1 MKISVGSLNPDER
14 NEWEMLYSAYAEF
27 YKVPM
32 NTGILETVWDWIFD
46 VNDEFYALVARN
58 EEKRVIGLMHFRQMP
73 SPLLG
78 KKVGFLDDLFVL
90 PELRGT
96 GVVDQMFQKL
106 SLEAAE
112 KGWTIVSW
120 ITEED
125 NYRGRAVYDRTAKK
139 TNWVTYELRI

>member
-1 MKISVGSLNPDER
+1 MLRQKKLLN
-14 NEWEMLYSAYAEF
+14 LQL
-27 YKVPM
+27 
-32 NTGILETVWDWIFD
+32 IC
-46 VNDEFYALVARN
+46 
-58 EEKRVIGLMHFRQMP
+58 
-73 SPLLG
+73 
-78 KKVGFLDDLFVL
+78 
-90 PELRGT
+90 
-96 GVVDQMFQKL
+96 FQKL